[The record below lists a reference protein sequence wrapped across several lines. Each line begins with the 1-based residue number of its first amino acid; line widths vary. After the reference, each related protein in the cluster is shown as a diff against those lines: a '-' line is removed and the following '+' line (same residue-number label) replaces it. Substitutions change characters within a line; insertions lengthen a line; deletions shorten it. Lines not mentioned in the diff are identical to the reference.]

1 MQVESSLLCNC
12 RARILV
18 VDDTPFNIL
27 AVKQMVLEHFKM
39 EVEEAING
47 KIALDM
53 FKKEMQNECNCSIR
67 AYKLIIMDLQM
78 PVMGGI
84 EASREILKLCSAE

>member
-1 MQVESSLLCNC
+1 M
-12 RARILV
+12 ILENFQMG
-18 VDDTPFNIL
+18 VD
-27 AVKQMVLEHFKM
+27 
-39 EVEEAING
+39 EAING

-53 FKKEMQNECNCSIR
+53 FKEGYERKCNCVDR

-84 EASREILKLCSAE
+84 EASREIIKLVKKTLSKKSSNLRPS